1 MKKIGV
7 RFNFWWV
14 YFFNMALTLCL
25 LILKQKGCIEISFF
39 LALLP
44 VTLFTLGLA
53 IVMVIFAKG
62 ILEERENG
70 KS

>member
-1 MKKIGV
+1 M

-14 YFFNMALTLCL
+14 YFFNLVLTLML
-25 LILKQKGCIEISFF
+25 LILKSKGYIEISFF
-39 LALLP
+39 VATLP

-62 ILEERENG
+62 IMEEQGNG
-70 KS
+70 RNKNASK

>member
-1 MKKIGV
+1 M

-14 YFFNMALTLCL
+14 YFFNLVLTLML
-25 LILKQKGCIEISFF
+25 LILKSKGCIEISFF
-39 LALLP
+39 VATLP

-62 ILEERENG
+62 IMEEQGNG
-70 KS
+70 RNKNASK